1 MAYQSTG
8 ANSQQ
13 RKHGI
18 PLLALAVAVAGA
30 TFTGAPVKAQ
40 EGAESIEEV
49 IVTARRREES
59 LSETPLAI
67 TAISAADIEAGAF
80 KTLVDAQK
88 TAPGLFI
95 ESMNNENA
103 RTVLM
108 PRFRGVTFDATSP
121 LQRTSS
127 VFVDGLIV
135 TSGLHSLPVTQVE
148 RIEVVKGPQ
157 SALFGRNT
165 YSGAINIITRRPGDE
180 FKGGIELDYGL
191 KSKAAT
197 TGYIEGP
204 ITSKLGVRA
213 TFSYTDKEGHYDNAF
228 VEGQRLGDEETLA
241 YGIMLDFNPTDNL
254 NIMLRASKYED
265 DDGPGA
271 YALAGGLAEHN
282 FCAEP
287 TPAINQFSCFFVN
300 GLESVYQGE
309 VNIPTS
315 IGASSSADVF
325 SKATDQLRDASGNW
339 AGASGGPGY
348 APIGD
353 HSFDDLSHNGFGK
366 AGDGERFGAIVSW
379 DMTDSLN
386 LNIAYGKN
394 EDDYV
399 LFHDF
404 DAAGGFGFHTYN
416 ARVTEDETFEVRLS
430 GTSERFDWSI
440 GATQVEMSSKAHGGF
455 YDQYFGDLFG
465 GTPGYW
471 FADIYNPTT
480 ALSLIEADT
489 TGIFA
494 SVDFRITDRL
504 TLIGEVR
511 RQEDEINDP
520 SVNEAAG
527 KNLSPAE
534 FSSTLPRVVIK
545 YELNDNHM
553 FYANYSEGTLPG
565 GFNPEVASK
574 LTTPEQIATFNADTP
589 GIGETFQEETLTN
602 YEAGWKYAS
611 DDGRLAMNL
620 AIFHMER
627 SDQVY
632 SGFGVIPADVTCSG
646 DSDGDGVPNTETCT
660 VAFSGNGTSS
670 DIDGFEIDLSYQ
682 MFDSLSL
689 QAGLG
694 YTKAEISDFP
704 ENGDCGDYN
713 DVFGPG
719 LSCVGQQAAR
729 YPEWLG
735 SFIATYDFNTPLG
748 DSYARGELFYT
759 GSYYDE
765 VTNLTEIPDAT
776 EINLRAG
783 VRMDNGI
790 SLEAYVSNL
799 LDEDAP
805 TGGNNIADTSK
816 YVRDTTFAYNFFVE
830 SVHIHMRDRRELGFR
845 VRYDF

>member
-1 MAYQSTG
+1 MRLIKNTP
-8 ANSQQ
+8 
-13 RKHGI
+13 I
-18 PLLALAVAVAGA
+18 ALAVSAALA
-30 TFTGAPVKAQ
+30 TSLQVSTAFAQ
-40 EGAESIEEV
+40 DSESMLEEV
-49 IVTARRREES
+49 MVTARKREES
-59 LSETPLAI
+59 LAETPIAI
-67 TAISAADIEAGAF
+67 TAISAAEIQAGAF
-80 KTLVDAQK
+80 KSLVDVQK
-88 TAPGLFI
+88 TAPGLFV
-95 ESMNNENA
+95 ETMNNENA

-135 TSGLHSLPVTQVE
+135 SSGLHSLPITQVE
-148 RIEVVKGPQ
+148 RIEVIKGPQ

-180 FKGGIELDYGL
+180 LKGGIEVDYGA
-191 KSKAAT
+191 KSKGST

-204 ITSKLGVRA
+204 ITSNLGARA

-241 YGIMLDFNPTDNL
+241 FGLMLDFNPTEDL
-254 NIMLRASKYED
+254 NIMVRASSYED

-271 YALAGGLAEHN
+271 YAVVGGLAEHN

-287 TPAINQFSCFFVN
+287 TPAINSFSCFFVN
-300 GLESVYQGE
+300 GLESAYKGS
-309 VNIPTS
+309 VNIPNA

-325 SKATDQLRDASGNW
+325 SKATGQLRDASGNW
-339 AGASGGPGY
+339 AGLSGDGY

-366 AGDGERFGAIVSW
+366 SGDGERFGAIVSW

-386 LNIAYGKN
+386 LNVAYGKN

-404 DAAGGFGFHTYN
+404 DAAGAFGFHVYN

-430 GTSERFDWSI
+430 GTSDRLNWSI

-455 YDQYFGDLFG
+455 YDQYFGDFSG
-465 GTPGYW
+465 SAGYW
-471 FADIYNPTT
+471 FADIRNPDT
-480 ALSLIEADT
+480 AFSLIEADT

-494 SVDFRITDRL
+494 SVDFSITDKLDL
-504 TLIGEVR
+504 TLEVR

-520 SVNEAAG
+520 NVNAAAG
-527 KNLSPAE
+527 KNIAPAE
-534 FSSTLPRVVIK
+534 FKSTLPRVVLK
-545 YELNDNHM
+545 YQLNDNHM
-553 FYANYSEGTLPG
+553 LYANYSEGTLPG

-574 LTTPEQIATFNADTP
+574 LTTPEQISTFNADTP
-589 GIGETFQEETLTN
+589 GIGETYEEETLKN
-602 YEAGWKYAS
+602 YEAGWKYS
-611 DDGRLAMNL
+611 SNDGRLAMNL
-620 AIFHMER
+620 AVFHMER
-627 SDQVY
+627 ADQVY
-632 SGFGVIPADVTCSG
+632 SGFGVIPADVSCSG
-646 DSDGDGVPNTETCT
+646 DTDGDGVPNTETCT

-670 DIDGFEIDLSYQ
+670 DIDGFEIDLNYRAI
-682 MFDSLSL
+682 DSLLL
-689 QAGLG
+689 QAAVG

-704 ENGDCGDYN
+704 ANGDCGDFN

-719 LSCVGQQAAR
+719 LSCAGQQAAR
-729 YPEWLG
+729 YPEWIG
-735 SFIATYDFNTPLG
+735 SLIATYDFDTPMG
-748 DSYARGELFYT
+748 GAYARGEFFYT

-765 VTNLTEIPDAT
+765 VTNLTKIPDAT
-776 EINLRAG
+776 ELNIRVGL
-783 VRMDNGI
+783 RMDNGI

-799 LDEDAP
+799 TDEDAP

-816 YVRDTTFAYNFFVE
+816 YVRDTTFAYNFAVE
-830 SVHIHMRDRRELGFR
+830 SVHIHMRDQREAG
-845 VRYDF
+845 VRLRWDF

>member
-1 MAYQSTG
+1 MRLIKNTP
-8 ANSQQ
+8 
-13 RKHGI
+13 I
-18 PLLALAVAVAGA
+18 ALAVSAALA
-30 TFTGAPVKAQ
+30 TSLQVSTAFAQ
-40 EGAESIEEV
+40 DSESMLEEV
-49 IVTARRREES
+49 MVTARKREES
-59 LSETPLAI
+59 LAETPIAI
-67 TAISAADIEAGAF
+67 TAISAAEIQAGAF
-80 KTLVDAQK
+80 KSLVDVQK
-88 TAPGLFI
+88 TAPGLFV
-95 ESMNNENA
+95 ETMNNENA

-135 TSGLHSLPVTQVE
+135 SSGLHSLPITQVE
-148 RIEVVKGPQ
+148 RIEVIKGPQ

-180 FKGGIELDYGL
+180 LKGGIEVDYGA
-191 KSKAAT
+191 KSKGST

-204 ITSKLGVRA
+204 ITSNLGARA

-241 YGIMLDFNPTDNL
+241 FGLMLDFNPTEDL
-254 NIMLRASKYED
+254 NIMVRASSYED

-271 YALAGGLAEHN
+271 YAVVGGLAEHN

-287 TPAINQFSCFFVN
+287 TPAINSFSCFFVN
-300 GLESVYQGE
+300 GLESAYKGS
-309 VNIPTS
+309 VNIPNA

-325 SKATDQLRDASGNW
+325 SKATGQLRDASGNW
-339 AGASGGPGY
+339 AGLSGDGY

-366 AGDGERFGAIVSW
+366 SGDGERFGAIVSW

-386 LNIAYGKN
+386 LNVAYGKN

-404 DAAGGFGFHTYN
+404 DAAGAFGFHVYN

-430 GTSERFDWSI
+430 GTSDRLNWSI

-455 YDQYFGDLFG
+455 YDQYFGDFSG
-465 GTPGYW
+465 SAGYW
-471 FADIYNPTT
+471 FADIRNPDT
-480 ALSLIEADT
+480 AFSLIEADT

-494 SVDFRITDRL
+494 SVDFSITDKLDL
-504 TLIGEVR
+504 TLEVR

-520 SVNEAAG
+520 NVNEAAG
-527 KNLSPAE
+527 KSIAPAE
-534 FSSTLPRVVIK
+534 FKSTLPRVVLK
-545 YELNDNHM
+545 YQLNDNHM
-553 FYANYSEGTLPG
+553 LYANYSEGTLPG

-574 LTTPEQIATFNADTP
+574 LTTPEQISTFNADTP
-589 GIGETFQEETLTN
+589 GIGETYEEETLKN
-602 YEAGWKYAS
+602 YEAGWKYS
-611 DDGRLAMNL
+611 SNDGRLAMNL
-620 AIFHMER
+620 AVFHMER
-627 SDQVY
+627 ADQVY
-632 SGFGVIPADVTCSG
+632 SGFGVIPADVSCSG
-646 DSDGDGVPNTETCT
+646 DTDGDGVPNTETCT

-670 DIDGFEIDLSYQ
+670 DIDGFEIDLNYRAI
-682 MFDSLSL
+682 DSLLL
-689 QAGLG
+689 QAAVG

-704 ENGDCGDYN
+704 ANGDCGDFN

-719 LSCVGQQAAR
+719 LSCAGQQAAR
-729 YPEWLG
+729 YPEWIG
-735 SFIATYDFNTPLG
+735 SLIATYDFDTPMG
-748 DSYARGELFYT
+748 GAYARGEFFYT

-765 VTNLTEIPDAT
+765 VTNLTKIPDAT
-776 EINLRAG
+776 ELNIRVGL
-783 VRMDNGI
+783 RMDNGI

-799 LDEDAP
+799 TDEDAP

-816 YVRDTTFAYNFFVE
+816 YVRDTTFAYNFAVE
-830 SVHIHMRDRRELGFR
+830 SVHIHMRDQREAG
-845 VRYDF
+845 VRLRWDF

>member
-1 MAYQSTG
+1 MRLIKNTP
-8 ANSQQ
+8 
-13 RKHGI
+13 I
-18 PLLALAVAVAGA
+18 ALAVSAALA
-30 TFTGAPVKAQ
+30 TSLQVSTAFAQ
-40 EGAESIEEV
+40 ESESMLEEV
-49 IVTARRREES
+49 MVTARKREES
-59 LSETPLAI
+59 LAETPIAI
-67 TAISAADIEAGAF
+67 TAISAAEIQAGAF
-80 KTLVDAQK
+80 KSLVDVQK
-88 TAPGLFI
+88 TAPGLFV
-95 ESMNNENA
+95 ETMNNENA

-135 TSGLHSLPVTQVE
+135 SSGLHSLPITQVE
-148 RIEVVKGPQ
+148 RIEVIKGPQ

-180 FKGGIELDYGL
+180 LKGGIEVDYGA
-191 KSKAAT
+191 KSKGST

-204 ITSKLGVRA
+204 ITSNLGARA

-241 YGIMLDFNPTDNL
+241 FGLMLDFNPTEDL
-254 NIMLRASKYED
+254 NIMVRASSYED

-271 YALAGGLAEHN
+271 YAVVGGLAEHN

-287 TPAINQFSCFFVN
+287 TPAINSFSCFFVN
-300 GLESVYQGE
+300 GLESAYKGS
-309 VNIPTS
+309 VNIPNA

-325 SKATDQLRDASGNW
+325 SKATGQLRDASGNW
-339 AGASGGPGY
+339 AGLSGDGY

-366 AGDGERFGAIVSW
+366 SGDGERFGAIVSW

-386 LNIAYGKN
+386 LNVAYGKN

-404 DAAGGFGFHTYN
+404 DAAGAFGFHVYN

-430 GTSERFDWSI
+430 GTSDRLNWSI

-455 YDQYFGDLFG
+455 YDQYFGDFSG
-465 GTPGYW
+465 SAGYW
-471 FADIYNPTT
+471 FADIRNPDT
-480 ALSLIEADT
+480 AFSLIEADT

-494 SVDFRITDRL
+494 SVDFSITDKLDL
-504 TLIGEVR
+504 TLEVR

-520 SVNEAAG
+520 NVNEAAG
-527 KNLSPAE
+527 KSIAPAE
-534 FSSTLPRVVIK
+534 FKSTLPRVVLK
-545 YELNDNHM
+545 YQLNDNHM
-553 FYANYSEGTLPG
+553 LYANYSEGTLPG

-574 LTTPEQIATFNADTP
+574 LTTPEQISTFNADTP
-589 GIGETFQEETLTN
+589 GIGETYEEETLKN
-602 YEAGWKYAS
+602 YEAGWKYS
-611 DDGRLAMNL
+611 SNDGRLAMNL
-620 AIFHMER
+620 AVFHMER
-627 SDQVY
+627 ADQVY
-632 SGFGVIPADVTCSG
+632 SGFGVIPADVSCSG
-646 DSDGDGVPNTETCT
+646 DTDGDGVPNTETCT

-670 DIDGFEIDLSYQ
+670 DIDGFEIDLNYRAI
-682 MFDSLSL
+682 DSLLL
-689 QAGLG
+689 QAAVG

-704 ENGDCGDYN
+704 ANGDCGDFN

-719 LSCVGQQAAR
+719 LSCAGQQAAR
-729 YPEWLG
+729 YPEWIG
-735 SFIATYDFNTPLG
+735 SLIATYDFDTPMG
-748 DSYARGELFYT
+748 GAYARGEFFYT

-765 VTNLTEIPDAT
+765 VTNLTKIPDAT
-776 EINLRAG
+776 ELNIRVGL
-783 VRMDNGI
+783 RMDNGI

-799 LDEDAP
+799 TDEDAP

-816 YVRDTTFAYNFFVE
+816 YVRDTTFAYNFAVE
-830 SVHIHMRDRRELGFR
+830 SVHIHMRDQREAG
-845 VRYDF
+845 VRLRWDF

>member
-1 MAYQSTG
+1 MRLIKNTP
-8 ANSQQ
+8 
-13 RKHGI
+13 I
-18 PLLALAVAVAGA
+18 ALAVSAALA
-30 TFTGAPVKAQ
+30 TSLQVSTAFAQ
-40 EGAESIEEV
+40 ENESMLEEV
-49 IVTARRREES
+49 MVTARKREES
-59 LSETPLAI
+59 LAETPIAI
-67 TAISAADIEAGAF
+67 TAISAAEIQAGAF
-80 KTLVDAQK
+80 KSLVDVQK
-88 TAPGLFI
+88 TAPGLFV
-95 ESMNNENA
+95 ETMNNENA

-108 PRFRGVTFDATSP
+108 PRFRGVTFDASSP

-135 TSGLHSLPVTQVE
+135 SSGLHSLPITQVE
-148 RIEVVKGPQ
+148 RIEVIKGPQ

-180 FKGGIELDYGL
+180 LKGGIEVDYGA
-191 KSKAAT
+191 KSKGST

-204 ITSKLGVRA
+204 ITSNLGARA

-241 YGIMLDFNPTDNL
+241 YGLMLDFNPTEDL
-254 NIMLRASKYED
+254 NIMVRASSYED

-271 YALAGGLAEHN
+271 YAVVGGLAEHN

-287 TPAINQFSCFFVN
+287 TPAINSFSCFFVN
-300 GLESVYQGE
+300 GLESAYKGS
-309 VNIPTS
+309 VNIPNA

-325 SKATDQLRDASGNW
+325 SKATGQLRDASGNW
-339 AGASGGPGY
+339 AGLAGDGY

-366 AGDGERFGAIVSW
+366 AGEGERFGAIVSW

-386 LNIAYGKN
+386 LNVAYGKN

-404 DAAGGFGFHTYN
+404 DAAGAFGFHVYN

-430 GTSERFDWSI
+430 GTSNRLNWSI

-455 YDQYFGDLFG
+455 YDQYFGDFSG
-465 GTPGYW
+465 SAGYW
-471 FADIYNPTT
+471 FADIRNPDT
-480 ALSLIEADT
+480 AFSLIEADT

-494 SVDFRITDRL
+494 SVDFSITDKLDL
-504 TLIGEVR
+504 TLEVR

-520 SVNEAAG
+520 NVNAAAG
-527 KNLSPAE
+527 KNIAPAE
-534 FSSTLPRVVIK
+534 FKSTLPRVVLK
-545 YELNDNHM
+545 YQLNDNHM
-553 FYANYSEGTLPG
+553 LYANYSEGTLPG

-589 GIGETFQEETLTN
+589 GIGETYEEETLKN
-602 YEAGWKYAS
+602 YEAGWKYS
-611 DDGRLAMNL
+611 SNDGRLAMNL
-620 AIFHMER
+620 AVFHMER
-627 SDQVY
+627 ADQVY
-632 SGFGVIPADVTCSG
+632 SGFGVIPADVSCSG
-646 DSDGDGVPNTETCT
+646 DTDGDGVPNTETCT

-670 DIDGFEIDLSYQ
+670 DIDGLEIDFNYRVI
-682 MFDSLSL
+682 DSLLL
-689 QAGLG
+689 QAAVG

-704 ENGDCGDYN
+704 ANGDCGDFN

-719 LSCVGQQAAR
+719 LSCAGQQAAR
-729 YPEWLG
+729 YPEWIG
-735 SFIATYDFNTPLG
+735 SLIATYDFDTPMG
-748 DSYARGELFYT
+748 GAYVRGEYFYT

-765 VTNLTEIPDAT
+765 VTNLTKIPDAT
-776 EINLRAG
+776 EVNVRVGL
-783 VRMDNGI
+783 RMDNGI

-799 LDEDAP
+799 TDEDAP

-816 YVRDTTFAYNFFVE
+816 YVRDTTFAYNFAVE
-830 SVHIHMRDRRELGFR
+830 SVHIHMRDQREAG
-845 VRYDF
+845 VRLRWDF

>member
-1 MAYQSTG
+1 MRLIKNTP
-8 ANSQQ
+8 
-13 RKHGI
+13 I
-18 PLLALAVAVAGA
+18 ALAVSAALA
-30 TFTGAPVKAQ
+30 TSLQVSTAFAQ
-40 EGAESIEEV
+40 ESESMLEEV
-49 IVTARRREES
+49 MVTARKREES
-59 LSETPLAI
+59 LAETPIAI
-67 TAISAADIEAGAF
+67 TAISAAEIQAGAF
-80 KTLVDAQK
+80 KSLVDVQK
-88 TAPGLFI
+88 TAPGLFV
-95 ESMNNENA
+95 ETMNNENA

-108 PRFRGVTFDATSP
+108 PRFRGVTFDASSP

-135 TSGLHSLPVTQVE
+135 SSGLHSLPITQVE
-148 RIEVVKGPQ
+148 RIEVIKGPQ

-180 FKGGIELDYGL
+180 LKGGIEVDYGA
-191 KSKAAT
+191 KSKGST

-204 ITSKLGVRA
+204 ITSNLGARA

-241 YGIMLDFNPTDNL
+241 YGLMLDFNPTDDL
-254 NIMLRASKYED
+254 NIMVRASSYED

-271 YALAGGLAEHN
+271 YAVVGGLAEHN

-287 TPAINQFSCFFVN
+287 TPAINSFSCFFVN
-300 GLESVYQGE
+300 GLESAYKGS
-309 VNIPTS
+309 VNIPNA

-325 SKATDQLRDASGNW
+325 SKATGQLRDASGNW
-339 AGASGGPGY
+339 AGLAGDGY

-366 AGDGERFGAIVSW
+366 AGEGERFGAIVSW

-386 LNIAYGKN
+386 LNVAYGKN

-404 DAAGGFGFHTYN
+404 DAAGAFGFHVYN

-430 GTSERFDWSI
+430 GTSDRLNWSI

-455 YDQYFGDLFG
+455 YDQYFGDFSG
-465 GTPGYW
+465 SAGYW
-471 FADIYNPTT
+471 FADIRNPDT
-480 ALSLIEADT
+480 AFSLIEADT

-494 SVDFRITDRL
+494 SVDFSITDKLDL
-504 TLIGEVR
+504 TLEVR

-520 SVNEAAG
+520 NVNAAAG
-527 KNLSPAE
+527 KNIAPAE
-534 FSSTLPRVVIK
+534 FKSTLPRVVLK
-545 YELNDNHM
+545 YQLNDNHM
-553 FYANYSEGTLPG
+553 LYANYSEGTLPG

-589 GIGETFQEETLTN
+589 GIGETYEEETLKN
-602 YEAGWKYAS
+602 YEAGWKYS
-611 DDGRLAMNL
+611 SNDGRLAMNL
-620 AIFHMER
+620 AVFHMER

-632 SGFGVIPADVTCSG
+632 SGFGVIPADVSCSG
-646 DSDGDGVPNTETCT
+646 DNDGDGIPNTETCT

-670 DIDGFEIDLSYQ
+670 DIDGLEIDFNYRAL
-682 MFDSLSL
+682 DSLLL
-689 QAGLG
+689 QAAVG

-704 ENGDCGDYN
+704 ANGDCGDFN

-719 LSCVGQQAAR
+719 LSCAGQQAAR
-729 YPEWLG
+729 YPEWIG
-735 SFIATYDFNTPLG
+735 SLIATYDFDTPMG
-748 DSYARGELFYT
+748 GAYARGEFFYT
-759 GSYYDE
+759 GWYYDE
-765 VTNLTEIPDAT
+765 VTNLTKIPDAT
-776 EINLRAG
+776 ELNIRVGL
-783 VRMDNGI
+783 RMDNGI

-799 LDEDAP
+799 TDEDAP

-816 YVRDTTFAYNFFVE
+816 YVRDTTFAYNFAVE
-830 SVHIHMRDRRELGFR
+830 SVHVHMRDQREFG
-845 VRYDF
+845 VRLRWDF